1 MNEATTALSV
11 ESKEQSFGM
20 TTILT
25 NKDMFDSMLK
35 IANMMA
41 TAKTT
46 VPKHFQGSQGDC
58 MAVVMQASQWKM
70 NPFAV
75 AQKTHLVNG
84 TLGYEA
90 QLVNAVITTSGAI
103 TGTFKYEYK
112 GEGANLECR
121 VGAVIKGET
130 EITWGEWLHIGLIT
144 VKNSPLWKTNPKQ
157 QMGYLQV
164 KNWARMYAPAA
175 ILGVYTSDELE
186 EPTIKDIT
194 PQATATVHDNE
205 PKPYPQADYEKNK
218 ATWKKAVESGK
229 KTPNALIATIET
241 KGYLTNEQKLEIASW
256 QPIEA
261 AYTVQTE
268 AKGESVDMTTG
279 EIQDG
284 QGQ

>member
-90 QLVNAVITTSGAI
+90 QLVNAIITSMAPTTGRLEFEWFGDWSRVIGNVKEVTNSNQKTYRKLASTIAD
-103 TGTFKYEYK
+103 EK
-112 GEGANLECR
+112 GCG
-121 VGAVIKGET
+121 
-130 EITWGEWLHIGLIT
+130 
-144 VKNSPLWKTNPKQ
+144 VKVWAT
-157 QMGYLQV
+157 LQ
-164 KNWARMYAPAA
+164 
-175 ILGVYTSDELE
+175 
-186 EPTIKDIT
+186 
-194 PQATATVHDNE
+194 
-205 PKPYPQADYEKNK
+205 
-218 ATWKKAVESGK
+218 
-229 KTPNALIATIET
+229 
-241 KGYLTNEQKLEIASW
+241 
-256 QPIEA
+256 
-261 AYTVQTE
+261 
-268 AKGESVDMTTG
+268 GESKPRVL
-279 EIQDG
+279 ELLLIQASARN
-284 QGQ
+284 

>member
-11 ESKEQSFGM
+11 ETKEQSFGM

-112 GEGANLECR
+112 GEGNNLECR
-121 VGAVIKGET
+121 VGAVLKGET
-130 EITWGEWLHIGLIT
+130 EVTWGEWLNISLVT

-175 ILGVYTSDELE
+175 ILGVYTADELE
-186 EPTIKDIT
+186 EPLHSVKDIT
-194 PQATATVHDNE
+194 PQSNE
-205 PKPYPQADYEKNK
+205 PKPYPLADYEKNK
-218 ATWKKAVESGK
+218 AAWKKAIESGK

-241 KGYLTNEQKLEIASW
+241 KGFLTNEQKLEIASW

-261 AYTVQTE
+261 AYTVQGYSTVQG
-268 AKGESVDMTTG
+268 ASVDTETG
-279 EIQDG
+279 EILDG
-284 QGQ
+284 QA